1 MFTRAVKTDAKLRL
15 ALAGPPG
22 AGKTFS
28 ALTLA
33 HALADGQGVALIDT
47 EHGSVRRVNN

>member
-22 AGKTFS
+22 S
-28 ALTLA
+28 A
-33 HALADGQGVALIDT
+33 
-47 EHGSVRRVNN
+47 ERRSPLFRLLMRWPMGRAWR